1 MLFAVPAA
9 FTFGNTALLPNT
21 RQCKYLNENISIA
34 KAFFVK
40 ERIRPRGSGL
50 SLTTSAVSRTFLTF
64 LLFLGLFEHTSTR
77 ARQTPLGPT
86 DSAPSLSI
94 SSFSC
99 VFTLFAQPVSVH
111 RLGVAHQPSLR
122 PLWTMMSYSNS
133 LPWGE
138 AGNLINLPVTIVKD
152 HSPLQVSPH
161 EPHRSSVASGHDD
174 RTLRNQSDR
183 AT

>member
-1 MLFAVPAA
+1 MSSEIFK
-9 FTFGNTALLPNT
+9 
-21 RQCKYLNENISIA
+21 RLNL
-34 KAFFVK
+34 
-40 ERIRPRGSGL
+40 RGFQVGKQIP
-50 SLTTSAVSRTFLTF
+50 F
-64 LLFLGLFEHTSTR
+64 LLLFGLFEHTSAR
-77 ARQTPLGPT
+77 ARQTPLEPT
-86 DSAPSLSI
+86 DSFPSLSI
-94 SSFSC
+94 SSSSY

-111 RLGVAHQPSLR
+111 QLGVAHQPSLQ

-133 LPWGE
+133 LLWGE
-138 AGNLINLPVTIVKD
+138 AGSLINLPVTRVKD